1 MRHQWRQLILS
12 AAAIISVGAAN
23 AAAWQLEIN
32 LASASVLNLLVVVLI
47 ARSFGIVVASAAS
60 VAAVVSMDFLLIPPL
75 YVFTV
80 DDPRNW
86 VALGAFEACAL
97 LVARLSTQAELHSK
111 LAVRERADSQRLYEV
126 SRQMLL
132 FDRER
137 VAGPQIVD
145 LIQRVYLPEATVLFE
160 DGAMRA
166 YRSPDAEHASFEEM
180 EDSARSTYFSGEDSF
195 DPLTCT
201 WYCVVRLGAR
211 AMGSLGMRG
220 GDISRAAMDSLA
232 SLAAIALERE
242 RALNA
247 ESLAIAER
255 HTEQLRAAVLDALA
269 HEFKTPLTTIR
280 TASGGLIE
288 MNRLPAQE
296 RELANLIDEATVRLT
311 DLTTKALRTAK
322 LDAGDAA
329 PHRVRMELGEVVDGL
344 LRAADHAAGHEF
356 VRVVKNGSAHLLAD
370 CEMLNLGLGQL
381 VDNAIRYSTPGSPIT
396 LAARAD
402 EYEVRI
408 SVKNLGEVIP
418 MNERSKIF
426 ERYYRIPGTSHRA
439 NGTGLGLS
447 VAKRIVEAHHG
458 RLWVESENAET
469 TFVALLPR
477 DRRNE

>member
-1 MRHQWRQLILS
+1 LPAGITL
-12 AAAIISVGAAN
+12 AVGGAN
-23 AAAWQLEIN
+23 AVAWQMEIN
-32 LASASVLNLLVVVLI
+32 LASASVLNLLLVVLI

-60 VAAVVSMDFLLIPPL
+60 LAAVVSMDFLLIPPL
-75 YVFTV
+75 YELTV

-97 LVARLSTQAELHSK
+97 LVARLSTQAELHSQR
-111 LAVRERADSQRLYEV
+111 AIRERADSQRLYEV

-137 VAGPQIVD
+137 AAGPQITD
-145 LIQRVYLPEATVLFE
+145 LIQQVYLPEATVFF
-160 DGAMRA
+160 
-166 YRSPDAEHASFEEM
+166 DAEAARMDRSASTEHPSLEEM
-180 EDSARSTYFSGEDSF
+180 EDIARSTYFSGKDSF
-195 DPLTCT
+195 DPLTLT
-201 WYCVVRLGAR
+201 WYRVVRLGAR
-211 AMGSLGMRG
+211 AMGSVALRG
-220 GDISRAAMDSLA
+220 GDISGAAMDSLA

-280 TASGGLIE
+280 TASGGLLE
-288 MNRLPAQE
+288 LNRLPAQE
-296 RELANLIDEATVRLT
+296 KELAHLIDEATVRLA

-329 PHRVRMELGEVVDGL
+329 PHRVGMRLGEVVDSL
-344 LRAADHAAGHEF
+344 LKSADNSAGNEF
-356 VRVVKNGSAHLLAD
+356 VRVVTNGSAHLLAD
-370 CEMLNLGLGQL
+370 GEMLNLGLSQL
-381 VDNAIRYSTPGSPIT
+381 LDNAVRYSTPGSAIT
-396 LAARAD
+396 IAGAAD

-408 SVKNLGEVIP
+408 SVKNLGKVIP

-458 RLWVESENAET
+458 RLWVESENGET
-469 TFVALLPR
+469 TFVAVLPR